1 MKTPM
6 LSLRRKNLVG
16 LDIDASTVRM
26 VQLRKGG
33 GEYVAKAAVTNI
45 APWVGDPQL
54 RRIHTVKAILQG
66 LSHAGITTKYAV
78 CGLRGPEVVVR
89 DFEFPAMTP
98 EEIAGAVELEVSQIC
113 PFLAEESTFDFQV
126 TANNDKRTTG
136 FWVAATNELI
146 ENTRQLVSEA
156 GLHCALVDVAGLALL
171 NLLQNCGGHKPEID
185 DRDQSPN
192 PGQAVPSDPSR
203 SESPPKSTVPVA
215 VLNLG
220 DSCVTIAIGDPAGR
234 PFVRDIG
241 SGAVLDDRPSL
252 AASRLATHGS
262 FSAEDGWAARGNHR
276 PVTNDS
282 LVEDVTTTL
291 RYYATQNG
299 SAQIDRLLVCGESA
313 AAEES
318 AELLRM
324 RLNLEVE
331 PWNPLTD
338 GRFRMDPCGL
348 ENTDDANPPSAILS
362 PRTSIRGQDPQWYG
376 PSLAVAA
383 GLALRSI

>member
-6 LSLRRKNLVG
+6 LSLRRKSLVG
-16 LDIDASTVRM
+16 LDIDASAVRM
-26 VQLRKGG
+26 VQLRKDSGG
-33 GEYVAKAAVTNI
+33 YVAKAAVTEI
-45 APWVGDPQL
+45 APWAGDPQL
-54 RRIHTVKAILQG
+54 RRVHTVKAILQG
-66 LSHAGITTKYAV
+66 LANAGITTKYAV

-113 PFLAEESTFDFQV
+113 PFLAEESTFDYQM
-126 TANNDKRTTG
+126 TSNSDKRTMG

-171 NLLQNCGGHKPEID
+171 NLLKAGNK
-185 DRDQSPN
+185 
-192 PGQAVPSDPSR
+192 GQETEDGEPR
-203 SESPPKSTVPVA
+203 SEDGDVLHSASCVPRNA

-220 DSCVTIAIGDPAGR
+220 DSCVTIAIADPAGR

-241 SGAVLDDRPSL
+241 SGVAIEGRPSL
-252 AASRLATHGS
+252 VAGRFATHGS
-262 FSAEDGWAARGNHR
+262 FATEGGRAARSSYR

-299 SAQIDRLLVCGESA
+299 SARVDRLLVCGESA
-313 AAEES
+313 VAEES
-318 AELLRM
+318 AEMLRM

-338 GRFRMDPCGL
+338 CGFQIEEGGL
-348 ENTDDANPPSAILS
+348 KETTDDNPP
-362 PRTSIRGQDPQWYG
+362 WYG

-383 GLALRSI
+383 GLALRNI

>member
-16 LDIDASTVRM
+16 LDIDASAVRM
-26 VQLRKGG
+26 VQLRKDSGG
-33 GEYVAKAAVTNI
+33 YVAKAAVTDI
-45 APWVGDPQL
+45 TPWGGDPQL

-66 LSHAGITTKYAV
+66 LSNAGITSKYAV

-89 DFEFPAMTP
+89 DFEFPAMTL

-113 PFLAEESTFDFQV
+113 PFLAEESTFDYQV
-126 TANNDKRTTG
+126 TSSSEKRTMG

-171 NLLQNCGGHKPEID
+171 NLLRNCGGQKPEID
-185 DRDQSPN
+185 GRNRPPN
-192 PGQAVPSDPSR
+192 PDQADPSDPSC
-203 SESPPKSTVPVA
+203 SQSPPESIVPVA

-241 SGAVLDDRPSL
+241 SGVVLDGRPSL

-262 FSAEDGWAARGNHR
+262 FSAEDGWAARGSHR

-282 LVEDVTTTL
+282 LVEDVATTL
-291 RYYATQNG
+291 RYYAAQNG
-299 SAQIDRLLVCGESA
+299 SARVDRLLVCGEPA

-318 AELLRM
+318 AELLRL
-324 RLNLEVE
+324 RLDLDVE
-331 PWNPLTD
+331 PWNPLID
-338 GRFRMDPCGL
+338 CGFRIDDCGL
-348 ENTDDANPPSAILS
+348 KNTEDADPPSAI
-362 PRTSIRGQDPQWYG
+362 QDPQLYG

-383 GLALRSI
+383 GLAVRNL